1 MVMHD
6 IIFVFFKGE
15 EVPSCDFLSW
25 MKKDAEEKMI
35 KLTFLS

>member
-15 EVPSCDFLSW
+15 EVPSCDFFKLNE
-25 MKKDAEEKMI
+25 KDAEEKMI